1 MQQASIF
8 TRSAISALTA
18 RDDLARLE
26 AERLVARREGLLDV
40 RAYLADFEA
49 EVDYRRDVYVAS
61 AVSEIATL
69 RAELFGAQ
77 VG

>member
-1 MQQASIF
+1 MLNDFIKQPAVEAVEV
-8 TRSAISALTA
+8 RGH
-18 RDDLARLE
+18 LARLE
-26 AERLVARREGLLDV
+26 AERALALSTGVGEIEAYMADLD
-40 RAYLADFEA
+40 EEI
-49 EVDYRRDVYVAS
+49 EVCRQLYVAS